1 VITPLRIAKRPDP
14 LIFSFICSFLDS
26 YLLVACC
33 AYAWYHIDGLCSFDF
48 VEFDDL
54 KDSALWD

>member
-1 VITPLRIAKRPDP
+1 

-54 KDSALWD
+54 KESALWD